1 MHRILSSATAWP
13 LYGVERSRALEQQ
26 ALARS
31 APHALMR
38 RAAQAVFRL
47 GRALYPH
54 ARRIWVACG
63 PGNNGGDGLL
73 AAAAW
78 HALHASHGIEVTI
91 TWHGNPERLPADA
104 RFAWETAQAA
114 GVRFADAPPAH
125 FDLAVD
131 ALLGVGSQPR
141 PLSAEHPMGRW
152 LARLQGT
159 KAPVLCVD
167 LPSGLDADTGHWPH
181 DCPTLPQG
189 PRHTLSLLT
198 LKPGLFSASGRDA
211 AGDIW
216 LDDLGTTPY
225 PGGGLAPDAWLNP
238 PCQRTAAQRQ
248 QQHSGHKGL
257 HGDVLVLGG
266 QDVAVNGQG
275 MTGAA
280 LLAAR
285 ASLHSG
291 AGRVY
296 VGLLGATAGT
306 SSLTVDVLYPE
317 LMLRDATTLAQS
329 ELVQHATTVCGC
341 GGGEAV
347 QHMLAP
353 LLAHSPRLVLDA
365 DALNMVA
372 RHGAWQQMLQQRRS
386 RHQHTILTPH
396 PLEAARL
403 LDTTSATVQR
413 DRLQAARTLAER
425 YQCLVALKGS
435 GTVLAAPSHTA
446 RINPSGNAL
455 LGTAGTGDV
464 LAGMVGA
471 HWSLLHAQD
480 NIPPCAER
488 AEAQAWHAL
497 QQAVYQHGRL
507 ADQWPA
513 GEALRAGA
521 LAAAIT
527 PP

>member
-1 MHRILSSATAWP
+1 MHRILPSGTAWP
-13 LYGVERSRALEQQ
+13 LYGAARSRVLEQQ
-26 ALARS
+26 ALAQQ
-31 APHALMR
+31 ATTPHALMQ

-78 HALHASHGIEVTI
+78 HALHASHGIEVTV
-91 TWHGNPERLPADA
+91 TWHGDPERLPADA
-104 RFAWETAQAA
+104 RFAWETALAA
-114 GVRFADAPPAH
+114 GVAFAEQPPLD
-125 FDLAVD
+125 FDLAID

-141 PLSAEHPMGRW
+141 PLSVQHPMGRW
-152 LARLQGT
+152 LAQLQGT
-159 KAPVLCVD
+159 AAPVLCVD
-167 LPSGLDADTGHWPH
+167 LPSGLDPDTGHWPH
-181 DCPTLPQG
+181 DYPALPQG

-198 LKPGLFSASGRDA
+198 LKPGLFTASGRDA

-216 LDDLGTTPY
+216 LDELGVACPPDLV
-225 PGGGLAPDAWLNP
+225 PDAWLNAP
-238 PCQRTAAQRQ
+238 ARASQHPRQ
-248 QQHSGHKGL
+248 QRHSAHKGV

-285 ASLHSG
+285 ASLHAG

-296 VGLLGATAGT
+296 VGLLGAGPGQH
-306 SSLTVDVLYPE
+306 SLSVDAMYPE
-317 LMLRDATTLAQS
+317 LMLRDAWALAHS
-329 ELVQHATTVCGC
+329 DAVQQATVVCGC

-347 QHMLAP
+347 QHILP
-353 LLAHSPRLVLDA
+353 TLLAHSPRLVLDA

-372 RHGAWQQMLQQRRS
+372 RHGTWQQMLRQRRS

-403 LDTTSATVQR
+403 LGTTSATVQH
-413 DRLQAARTLAER
+413 DRLQATRTLAER
-425 YQCLVALKGS
+425 YDCLVALKGS
-435 GTVLAAPSHTA
+435 GTVLVAPGHTPA

-471 HWSLLHAQD
+471 HWSLRHASASCPQD
-480 NIPPCAER
+480 SDPSTTAW
-488 AEAQAWHAL
+488 QAL
-497 QQAVYQHGRL
+497 CDAVYQHGQL
-507 ADQWPA
+507 ADQWPQ
-513 GEALRAGA
+513 EQALRASA
-521 LAAAIT
+521 LAAAVT